1 MLRSQSDSV
10 QLHKT
15 GQKSLWWSLRFGF
28 SYFGHLDV
36 RVRKLIS
43 LVGHFYPCLGCW
55 THPGVESI
63 AARRAF
69 LLILKPDQDLGT
81 KSGVRSGT
89 TSAFWWSAA
98 AVTTGVVELAWSVAD
113 MSDMELFLRARNSAC
128 LLWLLVENRRG
139 HLQGEKGLE
148 LGKDL
153 HF

>member
-1 MLRSQSDSV
+1 MKIWARPKFSDC
-10 QLHKT
+10 
-15 GQKSLWWSLRFGF
+15 
-28 SYFGHLDV
+28 GHLDV
-36 RVRKLIS
+36 RVGYANCRVR
-43 LVGHFYPCLGCW
+43 LVGHSYPCLGCW

-128 LLWLLVENRRG
+128 RLWLLVENRRG

-153 HF
+153 HFSQAHNQSLQ